1 MLGKLYN
8 SAAVVALATLLAGG
22 GFAAYLFGSG
32 KLDAE
37 RTERIAA
44 ILRGEPLQSS
54 EPEDKQTEADQTADS
69 DAPVRNARSAEEIQR
84 TRQRDRLR
92 RAVLDRAGADA
103 DARRALADQMLQ
115 HALSV
120 QEEIEASKT
129 AWDER
134 VRKMNEAAQDE
145 GFQRELKIVS
155 KLSTKLAKEHI
166 VLTWQKHKADAVRLL
181 REMNPSKVTRI
192 LEQFKTPEDRQVAHE
207 LLEQLRLQSTKP
219 DAPRSGRTA
228 GDASN

>member
-8 SAAVVALATLLAGG
+8 SAAIVALATLLAGG
-22 GFAAYLFGSG
+22 GFVAYLFGSG
-32 KLDAE
+32 KLNAE

-44 ILRGEPLQSS
+44 ILRDEPGESPQS
-54 EPEDKQTEADQTADS
+54 DGKQTEADQPAES
-69 DAPVRNARSAEEIQR
+69 DTPVRNAPSAQEIQQ

-92 RAVLDRAGADA
+92 RAVLNRAGADA
-103 DARRALADQMLQ
+103 DARRALAEQMLQ
-115 HALSV
+115 HALLV
-120 QEEIEASKT
+120 QEQIEASKT

-155 KLSTKLAKEHI
+155 KLSPKLAKGHV

-181 REMNPSKVTRI
+181 REMEPSKVTRI
-192 LEQFKTPEDRQVAHE
+192 LEQFKTPEEQQLAHE
-207 LLEQLRLQSTKP
+207 LLEQLRLQSTNP
-219 DAPRSGRTA
+219 NAPRSGRTA